1 MKKRSK
7 QGYNGPERRIRPIND
22 RRCDLN
28 CFEHS
33 GLVERIAENER
44 SIRQIESAG
53 FLSMSQYRW
62 TTGLLVSILIAV
74 LSASLYTTFQAGEAL
89 AKVKDNQVKLMIK
102 MDFLQYD
109 IEQLKKKVP

>member
-1 MKKRSK
+1 MKK
-7 QGYNGPERRIRPIND
+7 GGIYTGPERRIRPIND
-22 RRCDLN
+22 RRCEMN

-33 GLVERIAENER
+33 GLVQRVSNAENRIDDIER
-44 SIRQIESAG
+44 TG
-53 FLSMSQYRW
+53 FLSVSQYRW

-74 LSASLYTTFQAGEAL
+74 LSASLYTTFKASEAL
-89 AKVKDNQVKLMIK
+89 AKVKDNQMKLMIK

>member
-1 MKKRSK
+1 MKKST
-7 QGYNGPERRIRPIND
+7 GIYNGPERRIRPVND

-33 GLVERIAENER
+33 GLVERITENER
-44 SIRQIESAG
+44 SLRQIEGAG
-53 FLSMSQYRW
+53 FLSVSQYRW

>member
-1 MKKRSK
+1 MRKEQR
-7 QGYNGPERRIRPIND
+7 YTGPERRIRPIND

-33 GLVERIAENER
+33 GLVQRVSNAENRIDDIER
-44 SIRQIESAG
+44 TG
-53 FLSMSQYRW
+53 FLSVSQYRW

-74 LSASLYTTFQAGEAL
+74 LSASLYTTFQASEAL
-89 AKVKDNQVKLMIK
+89 AKVKDNQVKLMTK

-109 IEQLKKKVP
+109 IEQIKKKVP